1 MKERMRFLP
10 SIERNFS
17 AYGDAAG
24 SPKSYFV

>member
-1 MKERMRFLP
+1 MRFLP

-24 SPKSYFV
+24 LPKSYFV